1 MPSTLFDYVNHVLA
15 RPAPPSATRRLHA
28 RCILYQLLREL
39 GDAPD
44 ATPSPATHRRLN
56 LHRIRVVAESG
67 RSGAPRVEL
76 MPEDGRRKGP
86 GAGRANEDDVW
97 SLAVNV
103 FAPMITGRVIGAPRQ
118 ATSVFATT
126 HKDAGG
132 GAGRDAVT
140 SAHDRGGAG
149 DHAGA
154 DTIPRR
160 SAAEAVRLANAVSE
174 LGGSRAGTLR
184 GYLLR
189 YATYDADDMPISPY
203 PHRLPY
209 PHESVDAFDVVDD
222 DDDDDDNNDGGVDG
236 GGRRRWPFFKELEET
251 WGMKGSGVA
260 LLRSMLNPNPVARIN
275 PTSALL
281 HPYFTDLGTI
291 RMRNGFAEPA
301 FACPFVF
308 RGNGRLRRHARGGEG
323 EAGGSRGSGS
333 GGAIGGHDGSSWLV
347 GGVPIAV
354 VMVAPTIVVCVL
366 FLAGALLIARRRQR
380 RRRGVGGERGSR
392 GLL

>member
-1 MPSTLFDYVNHVLA
+1 MTVHPSTLFDYVNHVLS
-15 RPAPPSATRRLHA
+15 RPAPPSATRRLHV

-39 GDAPD
+39 GDSPD
-44 ATPSPATHRRLN
+44 ATPPATTHRRIN

-76 MPEDGRRKGP
+76 MPEDGRRKQGP
-86 GAGRANEDDVW
+86 EAGWANGGDVW

-118 ATSVFATT
+118 VSVFATT

-132 GAGRDAVT
+132 GAGRDDVG
-140 SAHDRGGAG
+140 SAHGRRGAG
-149 DHAGA
+149 DNAGA
-154 DTIPRR
+154 DHADTVPRR

-174 LGGSRAGTLR
+174 LGGRAGTLR
-184 GYLLR
+184 GYLRR
-189 YATYDADDMPISPY
+189 YAAYDAEN
-203 PHRLPY
+203 
-209 PHESVDAFDVVDD
+209 PHESVDAFDDD
-222 DDDDDDNNDGGVDG
+222 DADDDADDDDDNDGDVDG

-251 WGMKGSGVA
+251 WGMKGAGVA
-260 LLRSMLNPNPVARIN
+260 LLRSMLNPEPVARIN

-291 RMRNGFAEPA
+291 RMHNGFAEPA
-301 FACPFVF
+301 FACPYVF
-308 RGNGRLRRHARGGEG
+308 RGNGRLRARGGEG

-333 GGAIGGHDGSSWLV
+333 GGAIGGHYGSSWLV

-354 VMVAPTIVVCVL
+354 VMVAPTIAVCVL
-366 FLAGALLIARRRQR
+366 FLAGALLIARRRRQR
-380 RRRGVGGERGSR
+380 RRRGVGGERGRR